1 MSITHHPENIQD
13 MYAWQ
18 TTVATYDVGPDR
30 LLTPSAQ
37 LRLQQEAGERHF
49 REGGLDFEGIAAL
62 GMAFVVL
69 QNNAVIYRRPR
80 MGEDITLKTWS
91 RTIKG
96 VRFYRCYRFE
106 DSEGKVLID
115 SMATFALV
123 DLHTHAM
130 LRPTAFPY
138 EIKEQTFE
146 HTCAD
151 APRLRMPAEKTPCGV
166 HTVRASELDFNG
178 HLNNTRYAD
187 IVFDHLPQTVC
198 EHLQGF
204 SIVFQ
209 HEAKHGET
217 VDLFTAEDEQGLYI
231 QAVNGDTPCFTA
243 LVKVESYCT

>member
-1 MSITHHPENIQD
+1 MSITHHPERIRD
-13 MYAWQ
+13 CYAWQ

-49 REGGLDFEGIAAL
+49 REGGLDFEGVASL

-69 QNNAVIYRRPR
+69 QNNAVIYRRPS
-80 MGEDITLKTWS
+80 MGENITVKTWN

-106 DSEGKVLID
+106 DEQGKVLID

-123 DLHTHAM
+123 DLHAHTM

-138 EIKEQTFE
+138 TIKEQMFE

-151 APRLRMPAEKTPCGV
+151 APRFKMPQEGV
-166 HTVRASELDFNG
+166 HCGTHTVKLSELDFNG

-187 IVFDHLPQTVC
+187 IVFDYLPQESC
-198 EHLQGF
+198 SNLQGF
-204 SIVFQ
+204 SIIFH
-209 HEAKHGET
+209 HEAKQGDVLT
-217 VDLFTAEDEQGLYI
+217 LYSAEDEQGLYV
-231 QAVNGDTPCFTA
+231 QAINGDNPCFTA
-243 LVKVESYCT
+243 LVRL